1 MNLAASS
8 ATYKLYK
15 QYTKEYVVTKDNE
28 FKLAK
33 EDNTATPAVAGSE
46 FTFKTAKGNGY
57 LLSTGDKIVVL
68 DVNTGKLIS
77 AAASAVNNNYFDLVV
92 EHILLEH
99 QQQYL

>member
-1 MNLAASS
+1 MNLSWQ
-8 ATYKLYK
+8 KKIIQL
-15 QYTKEYVVTKDNE
+15 
-28 FKLAK
+28 L
-33 EDNTATPAVAGSE
+33 PAVAGSE

-92 EHILLEH
+92 EPSPDYATLNAPSHMLVKSAEADGKALSHES
-99 QQQYL
+99 